1 MKFLVTGAAGFIGSN
16 LSARLAT
23 CENEVL
29 GVDNFNTYYSPDLK
43 RLRVRSLLGPLGVRV
58 ENLDLVDNKSIRAM
72 IYNYKPDCIIHLAA
86 QPGVRIP
93 ISQSDYYVRNNLVA
107 FTNVLQCVVESGV
120 PNFLYASSS
129 SVYGNS
135 TDFPYKESNKLIV
148 PISVYGA
155 TKLAN
160 EILAPAYISSSNS
173 KARGMRFFTV
183 YGPWGRPDMAYFRI
197 IDSALNGTPFTK
209 FGTGDV
215 KRDFTFVDDITKAIE
230 SLAYEL
236 NERDSGYSDIVNI
249 GGGSPHSLNDLIEII
264 SKQSN
269 LKITSSELGRN
280 PGDTEFTTADVGK
293 LLELV
298 GSKPE
303 IDLEDGVRRTMAWAR
318 QPEICS
324 NLNAWATSTF

>member
-23 CENEVL
+23 SENEVL
-29 GVDNFNTYYSPDLK
+29 GVDNFNNYYSSDLK
-43 RLRVRSLLGPLGVRV
+43 RLRVRNLLGPVGIRV
-58 ENLDLVDNKSIRAM
+58 EELDLVDNSSIRTL
-72 IYNYKPDCIIHLAA
+72 IHSYKPDCVIHLAA

-93 ISQSDYYVRNNLVA
+93 ISKSDYYVRNNLVA
-107 FTNVLQCVVESGV
+107 FTNVLQCVVESNV

-135 TDFPYKESNKLIV
+135 TDFPYNESNKKIV

-160 EILAPAYISSSNS
+160 EILAPAYISGSNT

-209 FGTGDV
+209 FGTGNV

-230 SLAYEL
+230 SLAHEL
-236 NERDSGYSDIVNI
+236 NERNSGYSDIVNI
-249 GGGSPHSLNDLIEII
+249 GGGSPYSLNDLIEII
-264 SKQSN
+264 SKQID
-269 LKITSSELGRN
+269 LKICTSEVGSN

-303 IDLEDGVRRTMAWAR
+303 IDLEDGVRRTITWAR

-324 NLNAWATSTF
+324 SLNDWAASTL